1 MHNIGFIGAGKVG
14 FSLGKY
20 LAQSGEHITGYFSK
34 SLTSAQLAA
43 DFTKTRVYT
52 SIHELVRDN
61 DTLFLT
67 VPDGAIGEIWDYMRN
82 LSIENKN
89 ICHCSGSIAST
100 AFFDAQ
106 NKGAFAYSVHPLYA
120 INDKLA
126 SWQNL
131 THAYFAIEG
140 SAGHLDQIT
149 AIFKRAGNTVI
160 TMDTNQKAL
169 YHASAVMA
177 SNLVTSLFD
186 LSSQMLTKC
195 GFTKENA
202 VQALLPLLTGNVANI
217 AKFGTKG
224 ALTGPIERNDVQT
237 VQNHLLAF
245 KQNDEFMAQEIYKLL
260 SQNLIKLAQ
269 EKYSSRDYTK
279 LREVVNK

>member
-1 MHNIGFIGAGKVG
+1 MRNIGFIGAGKVG

-43 DFTKTRVYT
+43 DFTKTKVYK

-120 INDKLA
+120 INDKFT
-126 SWQNL
+126 SWKNL

-169 YHASAVMA
+169 YHAAAVMA

-217 AKFGTKG
+217 ATFGTKG